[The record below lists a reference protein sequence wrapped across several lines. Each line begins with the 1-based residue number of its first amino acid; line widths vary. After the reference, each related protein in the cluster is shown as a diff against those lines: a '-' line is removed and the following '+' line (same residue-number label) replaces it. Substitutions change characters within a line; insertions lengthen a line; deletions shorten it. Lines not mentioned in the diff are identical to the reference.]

1 MLAKKLLSAVTAVA
15 IALSPAVAGPA
26 LLFDPATGKVFYAED
41 QDDQWFPASLT
52 KIMTAYLVFEALRD
66 GKISLQDKV
75 RVSELAHSQPP
86 SRLGLPV
93 GTEITV
99 ETALHA
105 MIIKSANDAA
115 VMLAEGVAGSE
126 EAFAERM
133 NATAQRLGMTRSHWV
148 NANGLP
154 ASEQVTTARD
164 LARLVV

>member
-15 IALSPAVAGPA
+15 IALSPAMAGPA
-26 LLFDPATGKVFYAED
+26 MLFDPATGKVLYAED

-52 KIMTAYLVFEALRD
+52 KIMTASLVSGARGE
-66 GKISLQDKV
+66 GKIPRKD
-75 RVSELAHSQPP
+75 RWRAPELAHGQPP

-93 GTEITV
+93 GTEISV

-126 EAFAERM
+126 DAFAARM
-133 NATAQRLGMTRSHWV
+133 NATAQ
-148 NANGLP
+148 
-154 ASEQVTTARD
+154 
-164 LARLVV
+164 